1 MAINFPS
8 APSNGQVYSDSA
20 TGLTWVYNGSGWS
33 ANFTRSNYVAQAF
46 TATAG
51 QTTFTV
57 TGGYLIG
64 LLDVWQNGVKLLVGS
79 DVTASNGT
87 TIVLATAAQINDVIE
102 VRGLSTFSVANT
114 VPLTGGTFTGAITA
128 TALKASTP
136 FIENSNTVAADYT
149 ITTNYNAISAG
160 PVTINSGVTVTIP
173 NGSTWSIL

>member
-33 ANFTRSNYVAQAF
+33 TSFTRSNYVAEAF

-51 QTTFTV
+51 QDTFTV
-57 TGGYLIG
+57 SGGYLAG
-64 LLDVWQNGVKLLVGS
+64 LLDVYQNGVKLVVGT
-79 DVTASNGT
+79 DVTATNGT
-87 TIVLATAAQINDVIE
+87 TIVLTTPAQFSDVIE

-114 VPLTGGTFTGAITA
+114 VPLTGGIYTGTVTA
-128 TALKASTP
+128 TVVKASTP
-136 FIENSNTVAADYT
+136 FIENSNTVTDSYT
-149 ITTNYNAISAG
+149 ISAGYNAISAG

-173 NGSTWSIL
+173 DSSTWSIV